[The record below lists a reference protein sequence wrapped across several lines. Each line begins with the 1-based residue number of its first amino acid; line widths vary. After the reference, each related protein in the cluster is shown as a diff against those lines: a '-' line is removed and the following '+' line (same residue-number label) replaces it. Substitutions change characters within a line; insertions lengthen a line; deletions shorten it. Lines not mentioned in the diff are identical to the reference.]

1 MSDIYLGDALVL
13 DDMHLIKER
22 RPFNVS
28 RRLWGHLHGRGMT
41 GSGKSSLC
49 FTPLIDEFSKPY
61 TENGKTYRDAI
72 IVICFGGDQNMY
84 WNAAESAKRTDRK
97 FRYLTLDPDLES
109 FFFPPFQAVARSGNN
124 VIRIAQMLIRAF
136 HMEHGLVYGGNYF
149 SQQNLAALLRVARR
163 LAKEKPDATL
173 EDVARYLDDPKN
185 KKLFRDADQVR
196 MTFDF
201 LLEYPQ
207 LGVDSNPERNIDLHR
222 ALDPTSA
229 PELLYFFCPTLEEP
243 ITAPL
248 VGGLALYSA
257 ISVATY
263 RKKHGLPLRRVR
275 IFIDEFQEIVGRSLA
290 ALLAQSRKFNISL
303 LLANQSTSQLTNR
316 DVSLADAVFEGCSV
330 RQYYTV
336 SGTEDVE
343 VLQSLAKDKIKTLGG
358 GTSRGLQTSQNYH
371 EIITPALERDQTLE
385 VSGRFGWS
393 YLVLSDGNGYQ
404 PPIILEQK
412 HRFPDYSEKPMPRR
426 PAQAAGAEGKRQ
438 GADANA
444 TMRGAGAGAL
454 SAAWQAKLE
463 ALWKKKR
470 ADEALGIME

>member
-13 DDMHLIKER
+13 DEKHHIKER
-22 RPFNVS
+22 RPFNIS
-28 RRLWGHLHGRGMT
+28 RRLWGHLHGRGTT

-61 TENGKTYRDAI
+61 MENGKTYRDVV
-72 IVICFGGDQNMY
+72 IVICFGGDQNMF
-84 WNAAESAKRTDRK
+84 WNAEESAKRSGCR
-97 FRYLTLDPDLES
+97 FRYLTLDPALDS
-109 FFFPPFQAVARSGNN
+109 HYFPPFQAVDRSGKN

-149 SQQNLAALLRVARR
+149 SQQNLAALLRVARK
-163 LAKEKPDATL
+163 LAQEKPDATL
-173 EDVARYLDDPKN
+173 EDIARYLDDPKN

-207 LGVDSNPERNIDLHR
+207 LSVAPNSEKNIDLHR

-248 VGGLALYSA
+248 VGGLALYSI
-257 ISVATY
+257 ISVAIY
-263 RKKHGLPLRRVR
+263 RKKHGLPLRRIR

-290 ALLAQSRKFNISL
+290 ALLAQSRKFQISL
-303 LLANQSTSQLTNR
+303 FLANQSTSQLTNR
-316 DVSLADAVFEGCSV
+316 DVSLADVVFEGCSV

-336 SGTEDVE
+336 SGQDDVE
-343 VLQSLAKDKIKTLGG
+343 VLQSLAKDSIKVLGG
-358 GTSRGLQTSQNYH
+358 GTSRGLQSSQNYR

-385 VSGRFGWS
+385 VSSRFGWS
-393 YLVLSDGNGYQ
+393 YLVLSDGHGYQ
-404 PPIILEQK
+404 APIVLEQK
-412 HRFPDYSEKPMPRR
+412 HRFPDFSNKPMPARTVA
-426 PAQAAGAEGKRQ
+426 PAESASTWPKPSVVEAKSAGAP
-438 GADANA
+438 D
-444 TMRGAGAGAL
+444 
-454 SAAWQAKLE
+454 AAWQAKLQ
-463 ALWKKKR
+463 ALWTKKC
-470 ADEALGIME
+470 ALEAQGIVE